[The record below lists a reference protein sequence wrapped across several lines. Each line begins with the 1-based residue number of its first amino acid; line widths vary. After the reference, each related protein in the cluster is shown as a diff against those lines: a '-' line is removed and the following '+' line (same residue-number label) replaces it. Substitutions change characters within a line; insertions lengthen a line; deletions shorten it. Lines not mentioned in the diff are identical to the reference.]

1 MNLLAAI
8 AAFLVSLHSPS
19 TPAQIILIRHAEE
32 PADPANPH
40 LSPAG
45 RERAAKLVGFL
56 TSDPAMT
63 RFGSPVAIF
72 ATATT
77 KDDNGQR
84 TQETVAP
91 LAKALKLKVQVPF
104 HGKDYSKLAK
114 LILSDPAYSGKTVV
128 ICWNHE
134 EIPQLAAMLGITPE
148 PPKWKGSIYDRV
160 FLITYREGRATL
172 TELPERL
179 AGK

>member
-1 MNLLAAI
+1 MNLLATI
-8 AAFLVSLHSPS
+8 AALLVSLHSPS
-19 TPAQIILIRHAEE
+19 TPAQIIIIRHAEE
-32 PADPANPH
+32 PADQANPH

-45 RERAAKLVGFL
+45 RARAAKLVAFL

-63 RFGSPVAIF
+63 RFGPPVAIF

-91 LAKALKLKVQVPF
+91 LAKALKLKVQTPF
-104 HGKDYSKLAK
+104 HGKDYAELAK
-114 LILSDPAYSGKTVV
+114 LILANPAYSGKSVV

-134 EIPQLAAMLGITPE
+134 EIPQLVGMLGVSPE
-148 PPKWKGSIYDRV
+148 PPKWKGSVYDRV
-160 FLITYREGRATL
+160 YLITYRDGRATL

-179 AGK
+179 GGK

>member
-1 MNLLAAI
+1 MHLLAAI
-8 AAFLVSLHSPS
+8 AALLLSFYSPS
-19 TPAQIILIRHAEE
+19 TPAQIILIRHGEE

-45 RERAAKLVGFL
+45 RERAAKLVAFL

-63 RFGSPVAIF
+63 KFGSPVAIF

-91 LAKALKLKVQVPF
+91 LAKALKLKVQTRF
-104 HGKDYSKLAK
+104 HGKDYAELAK
-114 LILSDPAYSGKTVV
+114 LILANPAYSGKTVV

-134 EIPQLAAMLGITPE
+134 EIPQLAAMLGVNPA
-148 PPKWKGSIYDRV
+148 PPKWKGSVYDRV
-160 FLITYREGRATL
+160 YLITYRDGKATL
-172 TELPERL
+172 TEVPERL
-179 AGK
+179 GGK